1 MKNIPLISLIF
12 LFSCGNPQNNF
23 ELVYKHEHKVYSERT
38 PDFYLQLV
46 GLFELSP
53 TLSNSFGLSQTNDI
67 VITVPG
73 TPDNIG
79 SLEFKNDSIIFESA
93 NNIDIKT
100 SQGIQVDKINLS
112 IWQDRSEDLF
122 YGRLS
127 WRIIKSGEKTYLRVR
142 DLESDRVKTFKGFK
156 YFEPNP
162 EFILKG
168 KVTMW
173 DQPKLTT
180 FPTALNVDQDNNVV
194 GKVSFIYKGQEYEL
208 LMDWEYGTKFTDET
222 TGDKTYGAG
231 RYMRVPRPDEDGVV
245 FLDFNYAYNPPCSV
259 SEFTTCIFAPK
270 ENHLPFKVL
279 AGQMA
284 EENK

>member
-1 MKNIPLISLIF
+1 MKNIPLIALIF

-23 ELVYKHEHKVYSERT
+23 ELAYKHEHKAFSERT
-38 PDFYLQLV
+38 LDFYLQLV

-53 TLSNSFGLSQTNDI
+53 TLSNSFGLSQTNDF

-112 IWQDRSEDLF
+112 ILRDRSEDLF

-127 WRIIKSGEKTYLRVR
+127 WRIIKFGEKTYLRVR

-156 YFEPNP
+156 YFEPNS

-222 TGDKTYGAG
+222 SGDETYGAG
-231 RYMRVPRPDEDGVV
+231 RYMRVIPDEDGVV
-245 FLDFNYAYNPPCSV
+245 FLDFNYAWNPPCSV

-284 EENK
+284 EEKK